1 MSGAALSDA
10 ALAAE
15 LERIEEERVRRSAT
29 VTRRDR
35 ATLVILSI
43 AISTTIGEAGI
54 LYMLFTSFGPGWV
67 AAPIHAV
74 IVCLLALAAWKV
86 RPNGGH
92 SRYLVLLFVTTT
104 FLGVFG
110 PLGTMLAMLLYL
122 HFRRNA
128 TPFEEWYASLFP
140 DQYDAPSEKLYEML
154 TRGLADS
161 AKQENVTSFTDVLQ
175 YGSIEQKRAVI
186 SLLTRDFKPE
196 FAPALQSALSDSN
209 PAVRVQ
215 AATAAASIE
224 NAFLER
230 AMELEQA
237 AREASGDHEAQL
249 EVARH
254 FDNYA
259 FSGILDGDRQAE
271 NRRKAEECYRKAL
284 DLEPALADA
293 LLGVGRLMVRTDR
306 LEEAA
311 RWFEAGFAKGI
322 LRPSEMAWYM
332 EAVFRLGDFDR
343 LRYAVAGFGDD
354 LLADAA
360 ISDRLRDVILAWQGV
375 DPTRDLEEAERQ
387 TDPPEGQVISSTIDE
402 RPDAARNTP
411 VTGEALVPDG
421 AR

>member
-1 MSGAALSDA
+1 MSINLVREEVQRLEQEDRRGQFLAGSRGRFVGVIMLIAAAATLAEGLIAWFLWIELEPLWLAPLLHLLTFAAVGTCAWRIQPNGTPSRMLVLVALS
-10 ALAAE
+10 
-15 LERIEEERVRRSAT
+15 V
-29 VTRRDR
+29 
-35 ATLVILSI
+35 
-43 AISTTIGEAGI
+43 
-54 LYMLFTSFGPGWV
+54 LF
-67 AAPIHAV
+67 
-74 IVCLLALAAWKV
+74 
-86 RPNGGH
+86 
-92 SRYLVLLFVTTT
+92 
-104 FLGVFG
+104 FG
-110 PLGTMLAMLLYL
+110 PLGPLGAMLALLL
-122 HFRRNA
+122 HARFRRNA
-128 TPFEEWYASLFP
+128 TPFEEWYNSLFP
-140 DQYDAPSEKLYEML
+140 EEVDEPSRRLYEML

-402 RPDAARNTP
+402 RPDAARRTP

>member
-15 LERIEEERVRRSAT
+15 LERIEEERERRRAT
-29 VTRRDR
+29 VGGRDHATFSILGIAIF
-35 ATLVILSI
+35 ATL
-43 AISTTIGEAGI
+43 AEAGLLVQ
-54 LYMLFTSFGPGWV
+54 LYMSFGPAWIS
-67 AAPIHAV
+67 ALIH
-74 IVCLLALAAWKV
+74 IVVVGLLGLGAWRI

-92 SRYLVLLFVTTT
+92 SRYLVLLSVTTT

-110 PLGTMLAMLLYL
+110 PLGTMLAMLLHVY
-122 HFRRNA
+122 FRRNA

-140 DQYDAPSEKLYEML
+140 DHFDAPSERLYEML

-196 FAPALQSALSDSN
+196 FAPALQSALSDAN

-237 AREASGDHEAQL
+237 AKAASGDHEAQL

-259 FSGILDGDRQAE
+259 FSGILDGDRQSE
-271 NRRKAEECYRKAL
+271 NRRKAEESYRAAL
-284 DLEPALADA
+284 GLEPTLADA
-293 LLGVGRLMVRTDR
+293 LLGVGRLMVRTGR

-322 LRPSEMAWYM
+322 LRPSELAWYM

-354 LLADAA
+354 LLADTA

-387 TDPPEGQVISSTIDE
+387 AVSPAGHVTGTS
-402 RPDAARNTP
+402 PDNVPDDAGLTP
-411 VTGEALVPDG
+411 TTGEALVPNG